1 MFNCKTKGG
10 FVMKRLSLLA
20 VMVLGFC
27 VVFSGLAL
35 AKDKTQDISY
45 ATIELTQGQVGLGIG
60 YSWGEGVLTY
70 KGKKYPVKVSGLS
83 VIDVGITKASA
94 KGKVFGLKNLEDFN
108 GIYTSAT
115 AEGTVGGGAGA
126 TAMKNQND
134 VVIHLITTTKGVNL
148 KLAPSGVELT
158 IKK

>member
-1 MFNCKTKGG
+1 
-10 FVMKRLSLLA
+10 MKRLALLTIL
-20 VMVLGFC
+20 VLGFC
-27 VVFSGLAL
+27 VVFSGMAL
-35 AKDKTQDISY
+35 AKDKAKDTSY

-60 YSWGEGVLTY
+60 YSWGEGMLTY
-70 KGKKYPVKVSGLS
+70 QGKKYPVKVSGVS
-83 VIDVGITKASA
+83 VIDVGITKATA
-94 KGKVFGLKNLEDFN
+94 KGQVFGLKKLEDFN

-134 VVIHLITTTKGVNL
+134 VVIHLTTTTKGVNL

>member
-1 MFNCKTKGG
+1 
-10 FVMKRLSLLA
+10 MKRLSLLA
-20 VMVLGFC
+20 VLVVGFC

-35 AKDKTQDISY
+35 AKDKAQDISY

-94 KGKVFGLKNLEDFN
+94 KGQVFGLKKIEDFN

-126 TAMKNQND
+126 TAMKNQNG
-134 VVIHLITTTKGVNL
+134 VVIHLTTTTKGVNL

>member
-1 MFNCKTKGG
+1 
-10 FVMKRLSLLA
+10 MKRLSLLA
-20 VMVLGFC
+20 VLVVGFC
-27 VVFSGLAL
+27 VAFSGLAV
-35 AKDKTQDISY
+35 AKDSISY

-60 YSWGEGVLTY
+60 YSWGDGVLTY
-70 KGKKYPVKVSGLS
+70 NGKKYPVKVSGLS
-83 VIDVGITKASA
+83 VIDVGITKATA
-94 KGKVFGLKNLEDFN
+94 KGKVFGLKKLEDFN